1 MKEKS
6 PSHKRLRLT
15 VVAGFPSVCLARCC
29 TQQTTRMAYVTSSF
43 FARDTIEVARDL
55 IGTVLVVGPCEGR
68 IVETEAYT
76 TDAAS
81 HSVTR
86 PRQSIAMQ
94 QTSGRVYVY
103 FIYGMYYCLNFTT
116 DRDGPG
122 AVLIRAVQ
130 PLRGIDVMCER
141 RRTDEIKKLASG
153 PGRLCQAFA
162 IDLGFNGERIGQR
175 IKVRSRREAVEVATS
190 RRIGISKAVDLDWR
204 FYEIGNPFV
213 SGR

>member
-1 MKEKS
+1 
-6 PSHKRLRLT
+6 
-15 VVAGFPSVCLARCC
+15 
-29 TQQTTRMAYVTSSF
+29 MAYVTSRF

-86 PRQSIAMQ
+86 PRQAIAMQ

-122 AVLIRAVQ
+122 AVLIRAVE
-130 PLRGIDVMCER
+130 PLRGIEVMCER
-141 RRTDEIKKLASG
+141 RRTDETKKLASG

-162 IDLGFNGERIGQR
+162 IDLGFNGERIGER
-175 IKVRSRREAVEVATS
+175 IKVRARRATVEVATS
-190 RRIGISKAVDLDWR
+190 RRIGISKAVELDWR